1 MSLRFWSK
9 LRNEKVPQNKDGK
22 GRPFTMHQ
30 MKFLFNGVRLPGT
43 GPGGIDEVHNYF
55 NTGKNLT
62 KIVANNFS

>member
-1 MSLRFWSK
+1 
-9 LRNEKVPQNKDGK
+9 
-22 GRPFTMHQ
+22 MHQ

-62 KIVANNFS
+62 KLLLMISAETSSMLLRHGKKISILF